1 MRHWYVTSQSNPA
14 PFENLQYECQQIALY
29 VRNHV
34 LEGFCMDS
42 PNTFIISSLEKVGPL
57 VDSETQLS
65 FEDARRQLGIGRPAN
80 APAPAPVPM
89 VTEPGTTRL
98 PIHQSVAEAATLRR
112 GADSEGSGA
121 LASPI
126 TADSEGRS
134 RENEAKKARSEPK
147 AIAVKAESKSW
158 PPVQGHA
165 AFRGAG
171 FTPQV
176 SPPLLIEPKSYE
188 VSSSR
193 AAGAKAE
200 NYDEVFGPADAA
212 ASELNPGPLTLPSLP
227 PLPCLALPPML
238 PVVTEMSAAREAEAP
253 APAQEITPA
262 LVTDLGTSQT
272 LPARAAPMSP
282 VSPASTEPPDYG
294 GTDVEDHMAAVPV
307 SVIEDHM
314 VAVPVS
320 GILRAHTP
328 TKEDQDHELRH
339 MSSTQHVLEQ
349 AAAYLTAIGIHSG
362 HVTPTDLG
370 DVIPQLCEAVAHC
383 SGIPTP
389 VWTPPQTPSQSRAAS
404 PRSYPGDSAG
414 DEIEQKEVLISG
426 MRKLS
431 DGSMVLEPSWYLAR
445 GMVWLLRVRTQL
457 QDDSSFLNARG
468 PH

>member
-14 PFENLQYECQQIALY
+14 PFENLQVECEQIAFY

-34 LEGFCMDS
+34 LLGFCMDS

-98 PIHQSVAEAATLRR
+98 PIHQSVAEAATLRS

-147 AIAVKAESKSW
+147 ASVEKSASKSW

-200 NYDEVFGPADAA
+200 NFDEVFGPADAA

-238 PVVTEMSAAREAEAP
+238 PVVPEMLAARKAEAP

-262 LVTDLGTSQT
+262 LVTDLGK
-272 LPARAAPMSP
+272 LEEL
-282 VSPASTEPPDYG
+282 VK
-294 GTDVEDHMAAVPV
+294 
-307 SVIEDHM
+307 
-314 VAVPVS
+314 
-320 GILRAHTP
+320 L
-328 TKEDQDHELRH
+328 KEWNDLL
-339 MSSTQHVLEQ
+339 HVL
-349 AAAYLTAIGIHSG
+349 
-362 HVTPTDLG
+362 
-370 DVIPQLCEAVAHC
+370 
-383 SGIPTP
+383 
-389 VWTPPQTPSQSRAAS
+389 SQ
-404 PRSYPGDSAG
+404 
-414 DEIEQKEVLISG
+414 EQKASY
-426 MRKLS
+426 R
-431 DGSMVLEPSWYLAR
+431 
-445 GMVWLLRVRTQL
+445 
-457 QDDSSFLNARG
+457 
-468 PH
+468 